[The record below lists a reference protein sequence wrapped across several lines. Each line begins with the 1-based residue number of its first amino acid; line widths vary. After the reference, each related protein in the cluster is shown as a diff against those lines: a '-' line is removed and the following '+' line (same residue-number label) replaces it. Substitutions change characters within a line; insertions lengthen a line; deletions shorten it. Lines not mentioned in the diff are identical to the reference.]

1 MQASVRLSRQFLV
14 FSCLLLVVSTAQAH
28 DPQERD
34 VIKKEYDV
42 RPGGTLHLDL
52 DYGQVEIEKSSGNKV
67 MIELER
73 TAQAENRDTA
83 KSILEQHEYAFDK
96 KDDDVHI
103 RSRFNKERGLIRL
116 RKRRRLRIKVT
127 VRVPE
132 HYNVE
137 FSSGAGNI
145 EIEEIEGHIKGS
157 TGAGNIIIND
167 VRGVVD
173 VSAGAGNIEIAGDIK
188 RANVKSG
195 AGNISLYGLQGYV
208 DAGTGAGNILA
219 VITQQPEHDS
229 KLHSGAGNIIVEL
242 PDDVSVYV
250 HATAAL
256 GSAQC
261 DFPLQISR
269 KGLGKS
275 FAGEINGKGPE
286 IRMRA
291 GVGNVTLRRN

>member
-1 MQASVRLSRQFLV
+1 MRRSRQFLI
-14 FSCLLLVVSTAQAH
+14 FPCLLLVVAAAQAH

-52 DYGQVEIEKSSGNKV
+52 DYGQVEIESSASNKV
-67 MIELER
+67 MIELVR
-73 TAQAENRDTA
+73 TAQAEDRDIA
-83 KSILEQHEYAFDK
+83 KGILAQHEYAFDK
-96 KDDDVHI
+96 KNDDVHI
-103 RSRFNKERGLIRL
+103 RSRFNKERGMIKL
-116 RKRRRLRIKVT
+116 RKRRKLRIKVT

-145 EIEEIEGHIKGS
+145 EIGEIEGHIKGS
-157 TGAGNIIIND
+157 TGAGNIVIND

-173 VSAGAGNIEIAGDIK
+173 ISAGAGNIEIAGDIK

-229 KLHSGAGNIIVEL
+229 KLHSGAGNVIVEL
-242 PDDVSVYV
+242 SDDVNVYV

-261 DFPLQISR
+261 DFPLVISK
-269 KGLGKS
+269 KGLSKS

-286 IRMRA
+286 IRMRTS
-291 GVGNVTLRRN
+291 VGNVTLRRN